1 MLAFGKSSKS
11 GHPSQKKALAGFVKC
26 TSCVKYASRVKCA
39 AAREGDLFHFTSNRA
54 EGGVR
59 YFTIS
64 ARKLFHIRRKP
75 NISLFLFPQHKTVD
89 RFEPPLLKYLQNCGI
104 IHIVKKRGSH

>member
-75 NISLFLFPQHKTVD
+75 NISLFLFPQHK
-89 RFEPPLLKYLQNCGI
+89 N
-104 IHIVKKRGSH
+104 RGQIRTTTLEIFTKLWYNTHS